1 MPDNLSNLRRRFLT
15 RERLL
20 GTAVALAL
28 GCVAFVYG
36 LRRLE
41 LFITFHP
48 DRMTAH
54 QLCQYLNQVEQFM
67 RDAMIRAR

>member
-1 MPDNLSNLRRRFLT
+1 M
-15 RERLL
+15 
-20 GTAVALAL
+20 ALAL

-41 LFITFHP
+41 LFITFHL